1 MSEKQQ
7 QQDDAYVVIPQS
19 EYSRLYN
26 GQYVLLTDL
35 RKSADPDGRSST
47 YLEMTLKTHYPKV
60 YLDMIKNDYIL
71 TAQEQKNSH
80 ITDKD
85 TPEECQQK
93 SIQHSKQLNEVVSWK
108 QKLNKLSNPYR
119 PVAQR
124 YVEQLTK
131 SLPLAQRQVFWS
143 YLRPYLDRIPFY
155 LETKGNNNNKST
167 MTTTKAGTTT
177 ATTKSLKRPRNELV
191 SLLSPSKT
199 RSKKQRLPVVTKK
212 SQFTKSGIVIT
223 SRRTAAN
230 QQQQQPTDDYEPPR
244 KKKLK
249 WNGEDS

>member
-7 QQDDAYVVIPQS
+7 QQRDDAYIVIPQS

-26 GQYVLLTDL
+26 GQYAQLTDL

-47 YLEMTLKTHYPKV
+47 YLETTLKTHYPKV
-60 YLDMIKNDYIL
+60 YLDTIKNDYIL
-71 TAQEQKNSH
+71 TTQERKNSY

-85 TPEECQQK
+85 TPEERQRK
-93 SIQHSKQLNEVVSWK
+93 SIQHSKQLDEVVSGK
-108 QKLNKLSNPYR
+108 QELNKLSNPYR
-119 PVAQR
+119 PVAQH

-131 SLPLAQRQVFWS
+131 SLPLAQRQVFRS

-155 LETKGNNNNKST
+155 LATKGNNKST
-167 MTTTKAGTTT
+167 TTTKEAGSTT
-177 ATTKSLKRPRNELV
+177 TTKSQKRPRNELV

-199 RSKKQRLPVVTKK
+199 CSKKQRLLVPTKK
-212 SQFTKSGIVIT
+212 SQFTKRGVVT
-223 SRRTAAN
+223 TRRTVK
-230 QQQQQPTDDYEPPR
+230 QQQQQPTDDYELPR

-249 WNGEDS
+249 Q

>member
-7 QQDDAYVVIPQS
+7 QRDDAYVVIPQS

-26 GQYVLLTDL
+26 RQYAQLTDL

-47 YLEMTLKTHYPKV
+47 YLETMLKTHYPKV

-71 TAQEQKNSH
+71 TAQERKNSH

-85 TPEECQQK
+85 TPEECQRK
-93 SIQHSKQLNEVVSWK
+93 SIQHSKQLDEVVSGK

-131 SLPLAQRQVFWS
+131 SLPLAQRQVFRS

-155 LETKGNNNNKST
+155 LETKGNSNDKST
-167 MTTTKAGTTT
+167 MTNIKAGTMT

-199 RSKKQRLPVVTKK
+199 RSKKQRPLVPTKK
-212 SQFTKSGIVIT
+212 SQFTKSGVVIT
-223 SRRTAAN
+223 SRRTAAK
-230 QQQQQPTDDYEPPR
+230 QQQQPTDDYEPQR

-249 WNGEDS
+249 

>member
-7 QQDDAYVVIPQS
+7 QRDDAYVVIPQS

-26 GQYVLLTDL
+26 GQYAQLTDL

-47 YLEMTLKTHYPKV
+47 YLETTLKTHYPKV

-71 TAQEQKNSH
+71 TAQERKNSH

-85 TPEECQQK
+85 TPEERQRK
-93 SIQHSKQLNEVVSWK
+93 SIQHSKQLDEVVSGK
-108 QKLNKLSNPYR
+108 QTLNKLSNPYR
-119 PVAQR
+119 PIAQR

-131 SLPLAQRQVFWS
+131 SLAPAQRQVFRS
-143 YLRPYLDRIPFY
+143 YLRPYLDRINFY
-155 LETKGNNNNKST
+155 LNTKGNNDKST
-167 MTTTKAGTTT
+167 MTTTKAGTMT
-177 ATTKSLKRPRNELV
+177 ATTKSQKRPRNKLV

-199 RSKKQRLPVVTKK
+199 CSKKQRLLVPTKK

-223 SRRTAAN
+223 SRRTAAK
-230 QQQQQPTDDYEPPR
+230 QQQQPTDDYEPPR

-249 WNGEDS
+249 

>member
-1 MSEKQQ
+1 
-7 QQDDAYVVIPQS
+7 
-19 EYSRLYN
+19 
-26 GQYVLLTDL
+26 
-35 RKSADPDGRSST
+35 
-47 YLEMTLKTHYPKV
+47 
-60 YLDMIKNDYIL
+60 MIKNDYIL
-71 TAQEQKNSH
+71 TAQERKNSH

-85 TPEECQQK
+85 TPEERQQK
-93 SIQHSKQLNEVVSWK
+93 SIQHSKQLDQVVSGK

-131 SLPLAQRQVFWS
+131 SLPLAQRQVFRS

-155 LETKGNNNNKST
+155 LETKGNSNDKST
-167 MTTTKAGTTT
+167 MTNIKAGTMT

-199 RSKKQRLPVVTKK
+199 RSKKQRLLVPTKK
-212 SQFTKSGIVIT
+212 SQFTKSGVVIT
-223 SRRTAAN
+223 SRHTAAK
-230 QQQQQPTDDYEPPR
+230 QQQQQLTDDYEPPR

-249 WNGEDS
+249 

>member
-7 QQDDAYVVIPQS
+7 RDDACVVIPQS

-26 GQYVLLTDL
+26 GQYTQLTDL

-47 YLEMTLKTHYPKV
+47 YLETTLKTHYPKV

-71 TAQEQKNSH
+71 TAQERKN

-93 SIQHSKQLNEVVSWK
+93 SIQHSKQLDEVVLGK
-108 QKLNKLSNPYR
+108 QKLNKLSNPYC
-119 PVAQR
+119 PIAQC
-124 YVEQLTK
+124 YVEQLAK
-131 SLPLAQRQVFWS
+131 SLPLAQWQVFRS

-155 LETKGNNNNKST
+155 LATKGSDKS
-167 MTTTKAGTTT
+167 TTTKEAGSKT
-177 ATTKSLKRPRNELV
+177 TTKSQKQPRNELM

-199 RSKKQRLPVVTKK
+199 CSKKQRVLVPTKK
-212 SQFTKSGIVIT
+212 SQFTKSGVIA
-223 SRRTAAN
+223 RRTVN
-230 QQQQQPTDDYEPPR
+230 QQQQQTTTNR
-244 KKKLK
+244 HKRR
-249 WNGEDS
+249 N